1 MIVITNW
8 LSIGVEYDVLGAPD
22 KAEYKFAPAD
32 AYTKYNVEIDPLW
45 ANIGGGVEL
54 LSANGLQFGVD
65 YRYQYNSDI
74 QLHNIKI
81 SGSYRF

>member
-1 MIVITNW
+1 MP
-8 LSIGVEYDVLGAPD
+8 DV
-22 KAEYKFAPAD
+22 AEYKFVVAD
-32 AYTKYNVEIDPLW
+32 KFTDYDLEINPLW
-45 ANIGGGVEL
+45 ANIGGGIEM

-74 QLHNIKI
+74 QLHNIRV